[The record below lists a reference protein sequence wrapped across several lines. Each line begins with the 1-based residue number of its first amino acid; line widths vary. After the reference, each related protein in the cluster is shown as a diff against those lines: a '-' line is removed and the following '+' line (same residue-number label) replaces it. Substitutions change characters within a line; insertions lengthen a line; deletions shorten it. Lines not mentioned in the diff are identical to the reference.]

1 MEDGYLDVVPH
12 QWTSSPRTCCKSILD
27 QV

>member
-1 MEDGYLDVVPH
+1 MEDGFLDVVPH
-12 QWTSSPRTCCKSILD
+12 QWTSSLRTHKSILD